1 MATPCC
7 RKVNKDSSK
16 RSNARL
22 GWFRIISGL
31 LMHGFFWSGIV
42 LMKVNYLKFFTSW
55 AIFLSMM
62 TFTLAMIAHIREL
75 SQQRRL
81 ERKDSAGIDTSD
93 GNSTF
98 LGQL

>member
-1 MATPCC
+1 
-7 RKVNKDSSK
+7 VNKDSSK

-22 GWFRIISGL
+22 GWFRIISAL
-31 LMHGFFWSGIV
+31 LMHGFFWSGIA

-81 ERKDSAGIDTSD
+81 EGKDSAGIDTSD
-93 GNSTF
+93 YDSTF